1 MFISETLAEE
11 ARLDTIQQNLD
22 LENKWV
28 VLRVGHGGGLVLF
41 WKASVNLVV
50 SNSSKYYNDTWID
63 KGSANEWR
71 FIGFYGEL
79 NTSRRGEAWDSLR
92 NLINHLDIPWL
103 CAGDL
108 SEMVKQEEKL
118 RGATRN

>member
-1 MFISETLAEE
+1 MNCIVWNCRELRNLRIEKELEEIIQEKNPSVVFISETLAEE
-11 ARLDTIQQNLD
+11 ARLDMIQQNLD

-63 KGSANEWR
+63 KGSPNEWR
-71 FIGFYGEL
+71 FIGFYG
-79 NTSRRGEAWDSLR
+79 
-92 NLINHLDIPWL
+92 
-103 CAGDL
+103 
-108 SEMVKQEEKL
+108 
-118 RGATRN
+118 